1 MRTEKVVYRLEIFFK
16 ISFLLYAML
25 STCNLTYGKGI
36 VSVIMWPMFI
46 SGAVLF
52 CIRGLQIKQ
61 YIKTP
66 HLWILICLCGSYVFS
81 SVMNYEY
88 FSKRVI
94 VTLIFW
100 MFYFGI
106 LYASKETQLHQKT
119 VKEFELFGYIYIIY
133 ALIMVVISLGMM
145 AVGYSSHYIDKDNGN
160 YEICA
165 GFYDGRL
172 WGAFQDP
179 NLGAVVCCVAI
190 MLSVYFICK
199 QASRVKRVGLAICV
213 ILFISYIAF
222 SDSRNGLVSL
232 FVGVTTWTFVWL
244 FHKKKDI
251 RKLIVNGCVAVLAG
265 IICFVVPISIKS
277 GYNYFVQIESQ
288 KKMSEDK
295 NNSQGEKKVEESK
308 ESTQQKNS
316 IQGSNNEVKKQT
328 NSKQTVETKTQKSNS
343 SSISAQ
349 NTVEQKETEQKSLAL
364 VKRGYSMKGDIS
376 NQRFQLWASAIEVG
390 LSRPWTGISFY
401 GIVPYAEK
409 NFPDTYIV
417 NNDHWVYSTMD
428 NELMNIFVAQGF
440 PGLLIVIC
448 LIVSVLKN
456 IFCNIRKVKEE
467 EWMGMTTILT
477 SVIILAVSAM
487 FQSTMFYQNAANAII
502 FWMFLGYLVVL
513 LKRDQ
518 ESRGEES

>member
-1 MRTEKVVYRLEIFFK
+1 MKTEKVVYRFEIFFK

-36 VSVIMWPMFI
+36 VSVIMWPMFV
-46 SGAVLF
+46 SGVVLF
-52 CIRGLQIKQ
+52 CIRGIHIKQ
-61 YIKTP
+61 YIGTP

-81 SVMNYEY
+81 SIMNYEY
-88 FSKRVI
+88 FSKRTI

-106 LYASKETQLHQKT
+106 LYASKEEQSHQKT
-119 VKEFELFGYIYIIY
+119 VKEFELFGYIYIAY
-133 ALIMVVISLGMM
+133 ALIMVAISLGMM
-145 AVGYSSHYIDKDNGN
+145 VIGYSSHYVDKDNGN

-179 NLGAVVCCVAI
+179 NLGAVICCVAI

-199 QASRVKRVGLAICV
+199 HKGWVKKAGFVICI
-213 ILFISYIAF
+213 ILFIFYIAF

-232 FVGVTTWTFVWL
+232 LVGITTWIFVWISQ
-244 FHKKKDI
+244 KKKDT
-251 RKLIVNGCVAVLAG
+251 RKLVINGCIAVLAG
-265 IICFVVPISIKS
+265 SICLVVPISIKK
-277 GYNYFVQIESQ
+277 GYNYLAQIENQ
-288 KKMSEDK
+288 KKILEEK
-295 NNSQGEKKVEESK
+295 NNIQIEKKVTKSK
-308 ESTQQKNS
+308 EDTKQNNQL
-316 IQGSNNEVKKQT
+316 QEGNNEGKKET
-328 NSKQTVETKTQKSNS
+328 DSEQTVESKKQKSNS
-343 SSISAQ
+343 SLTSNRTITKQENS
-349 NTVEQKETEQKSLAL
+349 EQKKLAPI
-364 VKRGYSMKGDIS
+364 KRGYSMKGDIS

-390 LSRPWTGISFY
+390 LSRPLTGISFY
-401 GIVPYAEK
+401 GIVPYTEK

-440 PGLLIVIC
+440 PGLFIVIG
-448 LIVSVLKN
+448 LIISVLKN
-456 IFCNIRKVKEE
+456 IFCNIRKVKKE
-467 EWMGMTTILT
+467 EWLGMTTMLA
-477 SVIILAVSAM
+477 SVIVLAVSAM

-513 LKRDQ
+513 LKRDPK
-518 ESRGEES
+518 STGE

>member
-1 MRTEKVVYRLEIFFK
+1 MRTKKVVYVLEIFFK
-16 ISFLLYAML
+16 ISFLLYAIL
-25 STCNLTYGKGI
+25 STCNLTYGKEI

-61 YIKTP
+61 YIRTP

-106 LYASKETQLHQKT
+106 LYASKETQSHQKT
-119 VKEFELFGYIYIIY
+119 VKEFEVFGYIYITY
-133 ALIMVVISLGMM
+133 ALVMVVISLSMM
-145 AVGYSSHYIDKDNGN
+145 VVGYSSHYIDKNNGN

-179 NLGAVVCCVAI
+179 NLGAVVCCIAI

-199 QASRVKRVGLAICV
+199 YKNWIKRIAFVTCIIV
-213 ILFISYIAF
+213 FVFYIAF

-232 FVGVTTWTFVWL
+232 LAGTTVWNFVYLLQKNKG
-244 FHKKKDI
+244 I
-251 RKLIVNGCVAVLAG
+251 RKTITHSCIAVFAG
-265 IICFVVPISIKS
+265 VICFVVPISIKS
-277 GYNYFVQIESQ
+277 GYNYLLQIENQ
-288 KKMSEDK
+288 KKILEDNNGQEGNKVTK
-295 NNSQGEKKVEESK
+295 NEKKNIQQNNQLSKGNGEE
-308 ESTQQKNS
+308 
-316 IQGSNNEVKKQT
+316 KKQT
-328 NSKQTVETKTQKSNS
+328 DSNQTIENKTQNNNS
-343 SSISAQ
+343 SLTSKK
-349 NTVEQKETEQKSLAL
+349 NETEQKNLAP

-390 LSRPWTGISFY
+390 LSRPLTGVSFY

-440 PGLLIVIC
+440 PGLFIVIC
-448 LIVSVLKN
+448 LIISVLKN
-456 IFCNIRKVKEE
+456 IFYNIRKVKKE
-467 EWMGMTTILT
+467 EWLAMTTILT

-518 ESRGEES
+518 ESMGEES

>member
-106 LYASKETQLHQKT
+106 LYASKETQPHQKT

-199 QASRVKRVGLAICV
+199 QASRVKRAGLAICV
-213 ILFISYIAF
+213 ILFIFYIAF

-244 FHKKKDI
+244 FHKKKDTK
-251 RKLIVNGCVAVLAG
+251 KLIVNCCVAVLAG
-265 IICFVVPISIKS
+265 IICFAVPISIKS

-288 KKMSEDK
+288 KKMSEEK
-295 NNSQGEKKVEESK
+295 NNSQGEKK
-308 ESTQQKNS
+308 
-316 IQGSNNEVKKQT
+316 
-328 NSKQTVETKTQKSNS
+328 
-343 SSISAQ
+343 
-349 NTVEQKETEQKSLAL
+349 ETEQKNLAL

-376 NQRFQLWASAIEVG
+376 NKRFQLWASAIEVG

-428 NELMNIFVAQGF
+428 NEMVNIFVAQGF

-456 IFCNIRKVKEE
+456 IFCNIRRVKEE
-467 EWMGMTTILT
+467 EWLGMTTILT